1 MLLFCIDSERFLL
14 FVIINYYQQQHDR
27 EGGIS
32 QPEKPKRNAQPS
44 LALLPTKS
52 FNKI

>member
-1 MLLFCIDSERFLL
+1 MLLFCIDSEHFLL

-52 FNKI
+52 FNKF